1 MATPKTHDWQ
11 HDGEYCHH
19 RHQDEEGAAARSVCE
34 GMYAEKE
41 DEKLRLKEA
50 LRAVYALAGIVL
62 SWSPGKKALALP
74 DEGHNVGNNRL

>member
-19 RHQDEEGAAARSVCE
+19 RHTDDAGKAARSVCE
-34 GMYAEKE
+34 GMYAAKE

-50 LRAVYALAGIVL
+50 LRAVYALAGEDPEVRKIIND
-62 SWSPGKKALALP
+62 ALGE
-74 DEGHNVGNNRL
+74 DE